1 MTGDTPVTARDEAA
15 ARAGLK
21 AGLAIPV
28 TSGEELLAVIESFG
42 TGPETADAAFLQTLS
57 AAGGQIGQFLVRKRT
72 EAELAHS
79 ALHDPLTGVANRGL
93 LLDRLGRALARRTRK
108 GAVALLFID
117 LDGFK
122 LINDGHGHRAGDV
135 VLRRLPP
142 VWTARSGPRTRS
154 PGSGGTSS

>member
-1 MTGDTPVTARDEAA
+1 M
-15 ARAGLK
+15 
-21 AGLAIPV
+21 
-28 TSGEELLAVIESFG
+28 
-42 TGPETADAAFLQTLS
+42 QTLS

-117 LDGFK
+117 LDAFK
-122 LINDGHGHRAGDV
+122 LINDGHGHRAGDGSCG
-135 VLRRLPP
+135 RLPP
-142 VWTARSGPRTRS
+142 VWTACCGRRTQS
-154 PGSGGTSS
+154 PGSAGTSS